1 MNIQSMQ
8 IHKLQISKTPSNKS
22 AKYRS
27 HTLANL
33 TATPVRINSQRSL
46 RAVSAHSQRSLRAV
60 SVESQSMA
68 NPLRMRCE
76 LISTNV
82 EEKKLFIFMIR
93 KQVKLKNKTLFR
105 RLIKLI
111 TSEDNA

>member
-1 MNIQSMQ
+1 
-8 IHKLQISKTPSNKS
+8 
-22 AKYRS
+22 
-27 HTLANL
+27 
-33 TATPVRINSQRSL
+33 
-46 RAVSAHSQRSLRAV
+46 
-60 SVESQSMA
+60 MA

-82 EEKKLFIFMIR
+82 KEQKIFIFMMR

-111 TSEDNA
+111 TSDEDINFRESFNLAANKKHERCPKNQNLKEK

>member
-1 MNIQSMQ
+1 MIMP
-8 IHKLQISKTPSNKS
+8 L
-22 AKYRS
+22 S
-27 HTLANL
+27 HFGKFDCDSTANQF
-33 TATPVRINSQRSL
+33 AAQ
-46 RAVSAHSQRSLRAV
+46 SQRSLRAV

-82 EEKKLFIFMIR
+82 KEKKLFIFMIR
-93 KQVKLKNKTLFR
+93 KQVKLKKKTLFR

-111 TSEDNA
+111 TFDEDINFSKSFNLAANKSTKVVRKIKIEKKND